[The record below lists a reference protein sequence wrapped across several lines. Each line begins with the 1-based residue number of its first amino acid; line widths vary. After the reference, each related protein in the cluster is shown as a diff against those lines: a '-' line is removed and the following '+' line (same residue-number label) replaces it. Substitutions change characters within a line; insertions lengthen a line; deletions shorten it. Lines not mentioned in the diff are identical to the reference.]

1 MFCTK
6 CGCEIKEESAFCPKC
21 GKVVSD
27 TENTQDI
34 SITGRKV
41 PSKRTLRLFIPIA
54 ILLVVVL
61 TVVVI
66 IYNAMMGVK
75 VINNKVEAGSIVQT
89 KDIIIPRSSN
99 GIIRFQ
105 NELDTSKLGQQ
116 ALQYTIE
123 NGILSINR
131 HIEIE
136 VIDTTAPVISG
147 PENIKVQKGELFN
160 PADFYSVTDF
170 DDGLENSIAVTPEVN
185 INVVGSSKV
194 QLSAKDSSG
203 NIGLLDISVQVIDLT
218 ADEQLALKAINKY
231 VENNG
236 STDGVA
242 STVIVYKTDAAGTN
256 GVDYYVEINSDVLY
270 AIYDDGEIKPFTAK
284 EAQSQLVLKLLF
296 MAVEM
301 DGTEVSS
308 SKLVD

>member
-1 MFCTK
+1 MFCTN
-6 CGCEIKEESAFCPKC
+6 CGCEIKEESVFCPKC
-21 GKVVSD
+21 GKRISD
-27 TENTQDI
+27 IEKRQDI
-34 SITGRKV
+34 SNTGRKGL
-41 PSKRTLRLFIPIA
+41 SKRTMR
-54 ILLVVVL
+54 LLVPLIIVL
-61 TVVVI
+61 LAVSTVVI
-66 IYNAMMGVK
+66 IVYNVMTGVK
-75 VINNKVEAGSIVQT
+75 VVNNKVEAGSIVQT

-105 NELDTSKLGQQ
+105 NDIDTGKLGQQ
-116 ALQYTIE
+116 AVYYTIE
-123 NGILSINR
+123 NGILSFNR

-136 VIDTTAPVISG
+136 VVDTTAPIINGS
-147 PENIKVQKGELFN
+147 ENVKIQKGELFN

-170 DDGLENSIAVTPEVN
+170 DTGLESSIVVIPEVN
-185 INVVGSSKV
+185 VNIVGSNKV

-203 NIGLLDISVQVIDLT
+203 NIGLLDITVQVIELT

-231 VENNG
+231 AENNG

-256 GVDYYVEINSDVLY
+256 GVDYYVEINSDILY

-284 EAQSQLVLKLLF
+284 EAQSQLILDLLF